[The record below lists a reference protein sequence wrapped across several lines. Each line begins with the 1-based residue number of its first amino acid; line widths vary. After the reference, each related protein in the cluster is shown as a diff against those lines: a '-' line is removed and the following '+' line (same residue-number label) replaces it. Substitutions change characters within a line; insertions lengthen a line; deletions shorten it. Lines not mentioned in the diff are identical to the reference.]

1 MPHSIALRV
10 VGLAAVTLIAG
21 VTAWAFIHNG
31 GDGSKKKGAL
41 PRAAG
46 SWYTALAAPYV
57 ETAKPKRGACGVLI
71 GPRTMGVANPV
82 LPCGVK
88 IYIEFGGKQVLT
100 QVIDRGPDVPG
111 REFDVTRALAQTI
124 GLSGTRTIN
133 WRFAK

>member
-1 MPHSIALRV
+1 MPHSTALRAAL
-10 VGLAAVTLIAG
+10 LAAVTLVAVVIVLA
-21 VTAWAFIHNG
+21 VTRG
-31 GDGSKKKGAL
+31 GDSHEKL
-41 PRAAG
+41 PPAAG
-46 SWYTALAAPYV
+46 SWYRALAAPYV
-57 ETAKPKRGACGVLI
+57 ATAKPKRGACGVVI

-111 REFDVTRALAQTI
+111 REFDITRALAKTI
-124 GLSGTRTIN
+124 GLSGTRSIN

>member
-1 MPHSIALRV
+1 MPHSIALRAA
-10 VGLAAVTLIAG
+10 GLAAVTLVAA
-21 VTAWAFIHNG
+21 VVALALTRG
-31 GDGSKKKGAL
+31 GGGSHDKL
-41 PRAAG
+41 PPPTG
-46 SWYTALAAPYV
+46 NWYHALAAPYV
-57 ETAKPKRGACGVLI
+57 ETAKPKRGACGVVI

-88 IYIEFGGKQVLT
+88 IYIEYGGKQVLT